1 MGRNID
7 YFDLSVSKTREFLP
21 TNQRTV
27 LPQPIVLYCY
37 CIYHYCMIYVPS
49 FSLSCAQMMMLFLL
63 MAVRRYSPQ
72 QYSVNLLHF
81 PPPQQQQWPAVA
93 VWSSSCL

>member
-1 MGRNID
+1 
-7 YFDLSVSKTREFLP
+7 
-21 TNQRTV
+21 
-27 LPQPIVLYCY
+27 
-37 CIYHYCMIYVPS
+37 MIAGERILRLFGS
-49 FSLSCAQMMMLFLL
+49 QGLAALMMLFLL

-81 PPPQQQQWPAVA
+81 PPPQQQWPAAA